1 MKKLTLTLCCLTF
14 LFAACHRTNLNPQ
27 TCLPA
32 MDSEGAGVGKWIS
45 VDGPET
51 PKEVET
57 ERRQIIT
64 DNLNEGD
71 TIYLDGNQLIIHSF
85 WLDSIGLKAAIKV
98 KHHDSLVG
106 LHAYKEDSEICWK
119 DEE

>member
-1 MKKLTLTLCCLTF
+1 MKNLLLTTF
-14 LFAACHRTNLNPQ
+14 CFSLFFIACHKSNLNPQ

-51 PKEVET
+51 PKDIES

-71 TIYLDGNQLIIHSF
+71 TLYLDGNQLFIHSF
-85 WLDSIGLKAAIKV
+85 WIDDYGLKAAIKV
-98 KHHDSLVG
+98 EYHDSLVG
-106 LHAYKEDSEICWK
+106 SHAYKENSEICWR
-119 DEE
+119 

>member
-1 MKKLTLTLCCLTF
+1 MKKLALTIFGFTLFFT
-14 LFAACHRTNLNPQ
+14 ACHKSSIDPQ

-45 VDGPET
+45 VDDPET
-51 PKEVET
+51 PKEIET
-57 ERRQIIT
+57 ERRRIIT
-64 DNLNEGD
+64 DNLNKGD

-98 KHHDSLVG
+98 EHHDSLVG
-106 LHAYKEDSEICWK
+106 SHAYKEDSEICW
-119 DEE
+119 

>member
-1 MKKLTLTLCCLTF
+1 MKKLTLTLYCLTF
-14 LFAACHRTNLNPQ
+14 LFVSCHRTNLNPQ
-27 TCLPA
+27 TYLPA

-71 TIYLDGNQLIIHSF
+71 TIYLDGNQLTIHSF

-98 KHHDSLVG
+98 EHHDSLVG
-106 LHAYKEDSEICWK
+106 SLTCLQRLFRNLLVI
-119 DEE
+119 